1 METDTYIIESP
12 KTGPIP
18 PNSGK
23 KDGNEPKSPENAAGS
38 EPAES
43 IGQKMHELV
52 RQLYPICRSI
62 TGNGVRKTLD
72 IVSTIIPVD
81 RYEIPTGTQVFDW
94 DVPKEWNIREA
105 WIKNSLGEKIV
116 DFANS
121 NLHILNYSVPVHKQ
135 VTLGELKE
143 HIHTI
148 PGQPELIPYRTSYY
162 EEKWGFCMSHNQL
175 QSLEDDNYEVYID
188 ATLEKGYM
196 SFGEYFIPGETSDEV
211 LISTHTCHP
220 SLANDNLSGI
230 AVAAFL
236 ARELSRQKHRHSYR
250 FLFIPGTIGAIT
262 WLSLNERRAKFIKHG
277 LVASLLG
284 RPGSFTYKRSR
295 LGNAEIDHVV
305 EAVLRLSH
313 QPYQVRDFTPYGY
326 DERQFCS
333 PGFNLPV
340 GCLTRATWS
349 EFPEYHT
356 SADNVDLV
364 TGETLQESLDM
375 YRKIFQMIEVNRRY
389 LNVNPKCEPQ
399 LGKRG
404 LYNKV
409 GGDHAGQDIQTAMLW
424 VLNMSDGSH
433 TTLDI
438 CEKSGL
444 EYSIVDIAIKKLVEA
459 KLLIGL

>member
-12 KTGPIP
+12 RAEAAQQKKPE
-18 PNSGK
+18 SG
-23 KDGNEPKSPENAAGS
+23 
-38 EPAES
+38 PAES
-43 IGQKMHELV
+43 IGEKMQEFIH
-52 RQLYPICRSI
+52 RLYPICRSI
-62 TGNGVRKTLD
+62 SGNGVRKTLD
-72 IVSTIIPVD
+72 IVSGIIPLD
-81 RYEIPTGTQVFDW
+81 RYEIPTGTRVFDW
-94 DVPKEWNIREA
+94 DVPREWNIREA
-105 WIKNSLGEKIV
+105 WIKNSRGEKIV

-121 NLHILNYSVPVHKQ
+121 NLHVLNYSSPVNKHI
-135 VTLGELKE
+135 TLGELRE
-143 HIHTI
+143 HLYTI
-148 PGQPELIPYRTSYY
+148 PGQPELVPYRTSYY
-162 EEKWGFCMSHNQL
+162 EEKWGFCISHNQHE
-175 QSLEDDNYEVYID
+175 SLEDDTYEVFID
-188 ATLEKGYM
+188 STLEKGYM

-211 LISTHTCHP
+211 LISTHICHP

-236 ARELSRQKHRHSYR
+236 ARELSLKKHRHSFR

-262 WLSLNERRAKFIKHG
+262 WLSLNERRTKHIKYG

-284 RPGSFTYKRSR
+284 RPGPFTYKRSR
-295 LGNAEIDHVV
+295 LGNADIDHVV

-313 QPYQVRDFTPYGY
+313 IPYEVRNFTPYGY

-340 GCLTRATWS
+340 GCLTRTAWG

-356 SADNVDLV
+356 SADNLDLV
-364 TGETLQESLDM
+364 SAETLQESLEM
-375 YRKIFQMIEVNRRY
+375 YRKIFHMIEVNRRY
-389 LNVNPKCEPQ
+389 LNMNPKCEPQ

-404 LYNKV
+404 LYNNID
-409 GGDHAGQDIQTAMLW
+409 GDRTGHDIQTAMLW
-424 VLNMSDGSH
+424 VLNLSDGSH

-444 EYSIVDIAIKKLVEA
+444 EYSVVDIAIRKLVES